1 MVFGL
6 ILACIGS
13 GCLTIA
19 FMRTIDL
26 IDRS

>member
-1 MVFGL
+1 MFLGL

-19 FMRTIDL
+19 FMRTINL